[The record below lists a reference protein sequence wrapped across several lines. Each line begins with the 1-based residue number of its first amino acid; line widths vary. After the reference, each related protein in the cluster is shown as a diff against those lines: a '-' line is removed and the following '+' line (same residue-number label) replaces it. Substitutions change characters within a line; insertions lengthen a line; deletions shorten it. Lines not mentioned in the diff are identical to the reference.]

1 MTDEVRAQLLEE
13 LDVSVRLAGFLSE
26 LGLTTVGDLLDLPTI
41 EIPATWPP
49 KIARL
54 SVAELRGVLEDLGVE
69 YTGEII
75 APPLKP
81 AELTA
86 TGDVAA
92 RWATISAW
100 LAEHHPRA
108 LALFAPPASPE
119 AIAAAEAALGVTL
132 PEDYKQFLRIHNG
145 QNEFAPWVGLGALLP
160 IEEVAAARANIF
172 NEDGAIDPDQV
183 GPGIRAVDYLQAWIP
198 ISRSSRNRDYLCL
211 DLDPA
216 PGGTVGQIL
225 EFVVDFDARPLVAG
239 SFADLLA
246 KYFEQAQTGEIDLSQ
261 GLDDD

>member
-1 MTDEVRAQLLEE
+1 MTDHVRDRPLDE
-13 LDVSVRLAGFLSE
+13 LDLSVRLSGLLSE
-26 LGLTTVGDLLDLPTI
+26 LGLATVGDLLDLPTL
-41 EIPATWPP
+41 EIPASWPP
-49 KIARL
+49 KIAQL
-54 SVAELRGVLEDLGVE
+54 AGAELAEMLDELGVE
-69 YTGEII
+69 YPGEIVV
-75 APPLKP
+75 PPLKR

-86 TGDVAA
+86 TGDVAS

-108 LALFAPPASPE
+108 LTLFAPPATPE
-119 AIAAAEAALGVTL
+119 AIAAAEAALGCTL
-132 PEDYKQFLRIHNG
+132 PDDYKQFLRIHNG
-145 QNEFAPWVGLGALLP
+145 QDEFAPWVGLGALLP
-160 IEEVAAARANIF
+160 IEQVAPARANIF
-172 NEDGAIDPDQV
+172 NEDGEVDPDDV

-225 EFVVDFDARPLVAG
+225 EFVIDFNGRPLVAN
-239 SFADLLA
+239 SFADLLS

-261 GLDDD
+261 GLEDD